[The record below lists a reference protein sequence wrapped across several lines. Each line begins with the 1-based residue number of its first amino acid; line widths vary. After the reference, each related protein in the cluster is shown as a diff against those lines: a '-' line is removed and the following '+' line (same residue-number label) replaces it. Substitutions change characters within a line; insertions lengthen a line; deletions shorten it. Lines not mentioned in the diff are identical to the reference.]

1 MVSLHPY
8 LTWSGSVKDLPPD
21 EQLGGFTLDVR
32 TEQEANKA
40 IAMLIQMT
48 TPKEK
53 QEDDNNNDDD
63 DDRTSVFL
71 KISPM
76 I

>member
-1 MVSLHPY
+1 
-8 LTWSGSVKDLPPD
+8 
-21 EQLGGFTLDVR
+21 
-32 TEQEANKA
+32 
-40 IAMLIQMT
+40 MLIQMT

-53 QEDDNNNDDD
+53 QEDDNDDD